1 MQLLLIPK
9 LSEGENY
16 WLNHLRTDL
25 KAGPE
30 IHKLLAN
37 YEKHKDSRDYAAV
50 IDLIT
55 RATWEEMEVGHNMC
69 DALRELLSEELQ
81 EALSQGESK
90 GLAEGILLTK
100 QIFKLSA
107 AGEPIESIAGKCG
120 VSAEEVRQILE

>member
-1 MQLLLIPK
+1 M
-9 LSEGENY
+9 
-16 WLNHLRTDL
+16 
-25 KAGPE
+25 
-30 IHKLLAN
+30 
-37 YEKHKDSRDYAAV
+37 
-50 IDLIT
+50 DLIT
-55 RATWEEMEVGHNMC
+55 RANWEEMEVEHNMC

-90 GLAEGILLTK
+90 GLAEGRSKGRSEGILLTK